1 MAAAVLILL
10 VCVELAVSVW
20 CVTRFRGVLR
30 EIAMVEKSLDNL
42 STVLGAWAVNEQ
54 PVELPKVDD
63 ELMQSASQTLSQA
76 SREQLDAAAKLLD
89 SLGLNKD
96 SVE

>member
-20 CVTRFRGVLR
+20 CVTRFRGVLK
-30 EIAMVEKSLDNL
+30 EVAMVEKSLDNL
-42 STVLGAWAVNEQ
+42 STVLGAWAGGQ

-63 ELMQSASQTLSQA
+63 ELMQSASQTLSCA
-76 SREQLDAAAKLLD
+76 SKEQLDAAAKLLD

-96 SVE
+96 AAE

>member
-10 VCVELAVSVW
+10 VCVELVVSVW
-20 CVTRFRGVLR
+20 CVTRFRGVLK
-30 EIAMVEKSLDNL
+30 EIAMVEKSIDNL
-42 STVLGAWAVNEQ
+42 STVLGAWAGGQ

-63 ELMQSASQTLSQA
+63 ELMQSASQTLSGA

-96 SVE
+96 VAE

>member
-10 VCVELAVSVW
+10 VCVELAVTVW
-20 CVTRFRGVLR
+20 CVTRFRGVLK
-30 EIAMVEKSLDNL
+30 EVEMIEKSLDNL
-42 STVLGAWAVNEQ
+42 STVLGAWAGGQ

-63 ELMQSASQTLSQA
+63 ELMQTASQTLSGA
-76 SREQLDAAAKLLD
+76 SKEQLDAAAKLLD

-96 SVE
+96 AVE

>member
-20 CVTRFRGVLR
+20 CVTRFRGVLK

-42 STVLGAWAVNEQ
+42 STVLGAWAGGQ

-63 ELMQSASQTLSQA
+63 ELMQSASQTLSGA
-76 SREQLDAAAKLLD
+76 SQEQLDAAAKLLN

-96 SVE
+96 AAE